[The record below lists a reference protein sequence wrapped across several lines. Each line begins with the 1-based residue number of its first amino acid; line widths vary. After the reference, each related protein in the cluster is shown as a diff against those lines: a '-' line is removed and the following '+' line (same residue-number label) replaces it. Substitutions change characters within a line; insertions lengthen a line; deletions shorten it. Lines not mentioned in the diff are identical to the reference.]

1 MATRRTEAEIQE
13 IIDRCV
19 EIERRNGDVL
29 EYLRSM
35 NYISPGGTWYNFQRE
50 HLGRKKYDITSG
62 KPRKKREERNMGKNI
77 KNDSNLFCELIE
89 KGMDKNEALRKLGS
103 DTPRAAGQ
111 KLRQIKAWLKEN
123 EPVQYDL
130 MMDRL
135 EKKPEPQPVPE
146 KETVYDDGPA
156 ENAMLEDALVLS
168 GRQVMFEAGCMEQE
182 EEPEQEPEAAQIQ
195 PAARR
200 PRLKITKIESRFADY
215 TFNDADCQNLLTVN
229 VYTGTDDEEEM
240 ELTVDQWETLVDELP
255 EVIRKF
261 TEGA

>member
-50 HLGRKKYDITSG
+50 HLGRKKYEITSG
-62 KPRKKREERNMGKNI
+62 KPTKKREERNMGKNI
-77 KNDSNLFCELIE
+77 KNDSNLFCEMIE

-146 KETVYDDGPA
+146 NETVYDDGPA
-156 ENAMLEDALVLS
+156 ENAMLKDALVLS
-168 GRQVMFEAGCMEQE
+168 GRRALFEAGRVE
-182 EEPEQEPEAAQIQ
+182 EEQEPERVRPKKAE
-195 PAARR
+195 R
-200 PRLKITKIESRFADY
+200 PRFKIKQISSKLAEYSFDDYDEILLKVD
-215 TFNDADCQNLLTVN
+215 
-229 VYTGTDDEEEM
+229 VYTEKDDEEIM
-240 ELTVDQWETLVDELP
+240 ELNIEQWMKLVEELP
-255 EVIRKF
+255 EVIKRF
-261 TEGA
+261 QEGA

>member
-50 HLGRKKYDITSG
+50 HLGRKKYNITSG

-77 KNDSNLFCELIE
+77 KTDSNLFCEMIE

-135 EKKPEPQPVPE
+135 EKKPEPQPAPE

-168 GRQVMFEAGCMEQE
+168 GRRVMFEAGRMEE
-182 EEPEQEPEAAQIQ
+182 EQEPEPARIE
-195 PAARR
+195 PAAK
-200 PRLKITKIESRFADY
+200 PVRLKITQMESRFADY

-229 VYTGTDDEEEM
+229 VYTGTGDEEM
-240 ELTVDQWETLVDELP
+240 ELTVDQWKTLIEELP
-255 EVIRKF
+255 EVIKRF
-261 TEGA
+261 LEGA

>member
-1 MATRRTEAEIQE
+1 
-13 IIDRCV
+13 
-19 EIERRNGDVL
+19 
-29 EYLRSM
+29 
-35 NYISPGGTWYNFQRE
+35 
-50 HLGRKKYDITSG
+50 
-62 KPRKKREERNMGKNI
+62 MGKNI
-77 KNDSNLFCELIE
+77 KNDSNLFCEMIE

-168 GRQVMFEAGCMEQE
+168 ERRAIFEAGCMEQE

-200 PRLKITKIESRFADY
+200 PRFKIKQISSELAEYSFDDY
-215 TFNDADCQNLLTVN
+215 DEILMKVDI
-229 VYTGTDDEEEM
+229 YTGKDDEETM
-240 ELTVDQWETLVDELP
+240 ELNIEQWMTLVEELP
-255 EVIRKF
+255 EVIKRF
-261 TEGA
+261 REGA

>member
-1 MATRRTEAEIQE
+1 
-13 IIDRCV
+13 
-19 EIERRNGDVL
+19 
-29 EYLRSM
+29 
-35 NYISPGGTWYNFQRE
+35 
-50 HLGRKKYDITSG
+50 
-62 KPRKKREERNMGKNI
+62 MGKNI
-77 KNDSNLFCELIE
+77 KNDSNLFCEMIE

-156 ENAMLEDALVLS
+156 ENAILEDALVLS

-200 PRLKITKIESRFADY
+200 PRFKIKQISSELAEYSFDDY
-215 TFNDADCQNLLTVN
+215 DEILMKVDI
-229 VYTGTDDEEEM
+229 YTGKDDEETM
-240 ELTVDQWETLVDELP
+240 ELNIEQWMTLVEELP
-255 EVIRKF
+255 EVIKRF
-261 TEGA
+261 REGA

>member
-50 HLGRKKYDITSG
+50 HLGRKANDITSG
-62 KPRKKREERNMGKNI
+62 KPVKRREERNMGKKEI
-77 KNDSNLFCELIE
+77 KEKAKYFCTMIQEG
-89 KGMDKNEALRKLGS
+89 KTKDEALAAIGYNNARTKGQAFRYIKEYLREIDPLAYDAMMETIESGTRKE
-103 DTPRAAGQ
+103 P
-111 KLRQIKAWLKEN
+111 E
-123 EPVQYDL
+123 EPVS
-130 MMDRL
+130 
-135 EKKPEPQPVPE
+135 
-146 KETVYDDGPA
+146 YDDGPA
-156 ENAMLEDALVLS
+156 ENAMMEDALVLS
-168 GRQVMFEAGCMEQE
+168 GRREMFEAGCMEE
-182 EEPEQEPEAAQIQ
+182 DEEPEPARIE
-195 PAARR
+195 PAAK
-200 PRLKITKIESRFADY
+200 PVRLKITQMESRFADY

-229 VYTGTDDEEEM
+229 VYTGTGDEEEM
-240 ELTVDQWETLVDELP
+240 ELTVDQWKTLIEELP